1 MTLDSLMDEEGKW
14 HFQLGWFM
22 VPFSLVA
29 SWIVPIHSSVI
40 TIKSVLGR
48 KVMGLSLPFRIVCV
62 IGLLL
67 LTLAQRM
74 FIPIDGGPESVLG
87 GWRWDR
93 EKV

>member
-1 MTLDSLMDEEGKW
+1 MDEEGKW

-29 SWIVPIHSSVI
+29 SWIVPIHGSVI
-40 TIKSVLGR
+40 MIKSVLDK
-48 KVMGLSLPFRIVCV
+48 KVMGLSSSFRIACV

-67 LTLAQRM
+67 LMLVQKM

-87 GWRWDR
+87 GWRWDG